1 MDITDNRKVKQLI
14 VLGNGFDLTCGL
26 KSQYADFYQS
36 ENKSKQFDNILVR
49 FAERTMNECPSWAD
63 VESNIL
69 KLIKLYKQYF
79 IYIQDTEQNKE
90 FEPKYFYYMLRDLE
104 DKYKQN
110 ITESTPNDIN
120 SFYKILREEVNEFEE
135 RLTTYLDFQILDNNY
150 IENSK
155 KLAVSLSLIEY
166 RDKLLFA
173 EAGERQEK
181 FIERNELMRSGEYA
195 ADFFTFNYTPVS
207 KGAKPHQI
215 QNIHGNI
222 KEKNTI
228 LGIDYHE
235 AEDDLLEFTK
245 TYRLLS
251 HSQVKERIDFSQE
264 FDYIK
269 FFGHSLGE
277 ADYSYFQSIFDGLDL
292 YSAKTKLFFYFQVYD
307 PNRRAEIISQNY
319 HAVSK
324 LLKHYGETFKSNPDH
339 GKNLMHKLI
348 LEGRLTVK
356 ELDCSLLNLEVNHA
370 HIY

>member
-1 MDITDNRKVKQLI
+1 MDTTDNRKVKQLI
-14 VLGNGFDLTCGL
+14 ILGNGFDLTCGL
-26 KSQYADFYQS
+26 KSQYTDFYNS
-36 ENKSKQFDNILVR
+36 VETSKQFNNILVN
-49 FAERTMNECPSWAD
+49 FAKRTSKQNPNWAD
-63 VESNIL
+63 VESNVL
-69 KLIKLYKQYF
+69 DFIKLYKQYF
-79 IYIQDTEQNKE
+79 IYIQDTEQKKE
-90 FEPKYFYYMLRDLE
+90 FEPKYFYYMLRALE

-110 ITESTPNDIN
+110 ITESTPNDMN
-120 SFYKILREEVNEFEE
+120 SFYKILKDEVTDFEK
-135 RLTTYLDFQILDNNY
+135 RLATYLNSQILDSNY
-150 IENSK
+150 IKNSRRFAISLC
-155 KLAVSLSLIEY
+155 LAEY
-166 RDKLLFA
+166 RDDLLRADEEEWSAKLT
-173 EAGERQEK
+173 ERK
-181 FIERNELMRSGEYA
+181 LIMKGGEYA

-207 KGAKPHQI
+207 EDAYPHQI
-215 QNIHGNI
+215 QNIHGSI
-222 KEKNTI
+222 DEENTI

-264 FDYIK
+264 FDCIK

>member
-1 MDITDNRKVKQLI
+1 MDTTDNRKVKQLI

-26 KSQYADFYQS
+26 KSQYSDFYQS
-36 ENKSKQFDNILVR
+36 ENKSNQFDNILVR

-90 FEPKYFYYMLRDLE
+90 FEPKYFYYLLRALE
-104 DKYKQN
+104 DKYYQS
-110 ITESTPNDIN
+110 ITNGNDN
-120 SFYKILREEVNEFEE
+120 DFNVFYFYKFLSSEISDFEE
-135 RLTTYLDFQILDNNY
+135 RLATYLNSQISDSNY
-150 IENSK
+150 INKSRRF
-155 KLAVSLSLIEY
+155 AVSLCLAEY
-166 RDKLLFA
+166 RDDLLRADKEELPAKLTERKLLMK
-173 EAGERQEK
+173 G
-181 FIERNELMRSGEYA
+181 GEYA

-207 KGAKPHQI
+207 EDANPHQI

-222 KEKNTI
+222 EEKNTI
-228 LGIDYHE
+228 LGIDGHGG
-235 AEDDLLEFTK
+235 DDDILEFTK

-251 HSQVKERIDFSQE
+251 HSQVKERIDFSQK
-264 FDYIK
+264 FDCIK

-307 PNRRAEIISQNY
+307 PHRRTEIISQNY

-324 LLKHYGETFKSNPDH
+324 LLKRYGETFQSNPDH

-356 ELDCSLLNLEVNHA
+356 ELDCSLLTIN
-370 HIY
+370 